1 MSKNF
6 VEIDADPWLTAEGNI
21 ATEVYFGTACEAAYT
36 KSVTLKDLIDKE
48 LESFIS
54 PRTLKID
61 EYHADDT
68 KNLIKSLK
76 SAVKYAEKRAKELGY
91 EK

>member
-6 VEIDADPWLTAEGNI
+6 VEIDADPWLTADGNI
-21 ATEVYFGTACEAAYT
+21 ATEVYFGRACEPAYT

-54 PRTLKID
+54 PKTNKIAK
-61 EYHADDT
+61 HHDDDI
-68 KNLIKSLK
+68 KNLVKSLK
-76 SAVKYAEKRAKELGY
+76 RAVKYAEKRAKEMGY
-91 EK
+91 ER